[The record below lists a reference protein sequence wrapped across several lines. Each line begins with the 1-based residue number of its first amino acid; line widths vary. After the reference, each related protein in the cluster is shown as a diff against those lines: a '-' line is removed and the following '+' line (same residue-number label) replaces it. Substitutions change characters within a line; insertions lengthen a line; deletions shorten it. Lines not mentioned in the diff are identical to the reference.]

1 MKHQISEPEAVEIVR
16 RARTQPTG
24 WAFER
29 EIIDAMLKQRGAV
42 GLRIY
47 AGRNAKGDNAP
58 VVVAI
63 DAEGGDLMG
72 IIAEEATPCPPFCAD
87 SSLTL

>member
-1 MKHQISEPEAVEIVR
+1 MKHQISEPEAVEIVK
-16 RARTQPTG
+16 RANQPHA
-24 WAFER
+24 WAFDR
-29 EIIDAMLKQRGAV
+29 EIFDALLKQRGATGIRV
-42 GLRIY
+42 YL
-47 AGRNAKGDNAP
+47 GRNAKGDDCP

-63 DAEGGDLMG
+63 DGEGGDLMG